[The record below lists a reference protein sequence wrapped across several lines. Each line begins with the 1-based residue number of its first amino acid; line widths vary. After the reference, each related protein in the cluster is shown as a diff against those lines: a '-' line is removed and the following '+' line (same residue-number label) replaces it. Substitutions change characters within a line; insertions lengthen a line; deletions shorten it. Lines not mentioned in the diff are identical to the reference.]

1 MKESGKARRFSQF
14 FSWPT
19 MGRILHVNTIL
30 EWLTPELV
38 ARPSF
43 HRWCNKPE
51 VPFQHRKKQPP
62 GYEYRCSNKRKH
74 ESFQDP
80 SDFDFRIFSR
90 LWILH
95 RNVLFFLRASVN
107 EEQILVTLRT
117 DQIKFICRYG
127 SRFNLAGI
135 WLNCKYNLR
144 DLLLCIFTKQS
155 YIETSC
161 TFREWFP

>member
-1 MKESGKARRFSQF
+1 
-14 FSWPT
+14 

-51 VPFQHRKKQPP
+51 VPSQRRKKQPP
-62 GYEYRCSNKRKH
+62 DCEYRCSSKRKH

-80 SDFDFRIFSR
+80 SDFDFRTFSR
-90 LWILH
+90 LWML
-95 RNVLFFLRASVN
+95 RWSFYKWNTASNMRSVVFFFRASVN
-107 EEQILVTLRT
+107 EDQILVTLRT
-117 DQIKFICRYG
+117 DQIKLICRHG
-127 SRFNLAGI
+127 SWFHLVGI

-144 DLLLCIFTKQS
+144 DLLLYVFT
-155 YIETSC
+155 
-161 TFREWFP
+161 R